1 MSFPF
6 LMISISPQA
15 REAES
20 QRDDQDMSST
30 EREVAAIYHRT
41 KEVNIYPLGDDR
53 FLIEA
58 FLQDEIH
65 DIHAEVEILHP
76 SLEIVAARSE
86 VRNAP
91 FTNICGMSTTNI
103 EGLIGMRVG
112 RGFTVEARKKVGGA
126 SGCHRI
132 SELVIEIAQASYQL
146 HFVRAF
152 ADTPAEDRQREDNPA
167 ERHRMVTENIPGMRN
182 TCFSYA
188 DENAELVRERGDRL
202 RLREQVMP
210 KRKLVP
216 LAAGEIS
223 AAD

>member
-126 SGCHRI
+126 SGCHHKRV
-132 SELVIEIAQASYQL
+132 EAQ
-146 HFVRAF
+146 R
-152 ADTPAEDRQREDNPA
+152 
-167 ERHRMVTENIPGMRN
+167 
-182 TCFSYA
+182 
-188 DENAELVRERGDRL
+188 
-202 RLREQVMP
+202 
-210 KRKLVP
+210 
-216 LAAGEIS
+216 
-223 AAD
+223 